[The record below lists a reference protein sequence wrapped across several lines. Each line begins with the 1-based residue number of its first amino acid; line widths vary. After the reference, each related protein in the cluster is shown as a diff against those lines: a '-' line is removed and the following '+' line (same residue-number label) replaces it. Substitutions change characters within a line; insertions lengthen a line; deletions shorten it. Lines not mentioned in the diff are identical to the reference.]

1 MAGAIHSVRGLRV
14 GDVIALKGRLL
25 RIVAFRSR
33 TWAAV
38 ERVDRVQP
46 FDVVA
51 YLARCADLA
60 GGLRIIKK

>member
-1 MAGAIHSVRGLRV
+1 V

-38 ERVDRVQP
+38 EWVDRVQP

>member
-1 MAGAIHSVRGLRV
+1 V